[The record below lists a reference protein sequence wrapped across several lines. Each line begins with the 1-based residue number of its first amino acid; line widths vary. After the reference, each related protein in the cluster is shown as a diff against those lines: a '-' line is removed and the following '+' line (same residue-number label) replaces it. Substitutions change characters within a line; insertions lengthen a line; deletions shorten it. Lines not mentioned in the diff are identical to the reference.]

1 MKEPQTA
8 PAVMM
13 IRPAQVPANPL
24 TAETNAFQQDVSGPP
39 DGLLRKVHAEFDN
52 LAEALTSAGVVV
64 CVFDDLPER
73 NSPDAVF
80 PNNWITTH
88 ADGTVVLYPML
99 TVNRRTERRRDLI
112 MSLAGQGFLVREI
125 VDLSAHEDAGLILEG
140 TGSMVLDRVNGIAY
154 ACLSARTD
162 ARALDEFCRQFDY
175 RPFVFLAVDR
185 DGQPIYHT
193 NVMMTL
199 GTGFAVVCLESIPD
213 VERRRALADSLQ
225 RSGHEVIDIDFGQ
238 LEQFAGNMLELDAD
252 GQPVIALSQRACD
265 CLTPTQR
272 AALERHATLV
282 PSAIDTIEDCGGG
295 SVRCMLAELFLPR
308 KISV

>member
-1 MKEPQTA
+1 MKEPQSA

-24 TAETNAFQQDVSGPP
+24 TAQTNAFQRDVSGTPAE
-39 DGLLRKVHAEFDN
+39 LLSKARAEFDA
-52 LAEALTSAGVVV
+52 LAAALRKAGVTV
-64 CVFDDLPER
+64 CDFDDLPER

-88 ADGTVVLYPML
+88 ADGTIVLYPML
-99 TVNRRTERRRDLI
+99 AVNRRTERRLDLI
-112 MSLAGQGFLVREI
+112 EALAEQGFLVREV
-125 VDLSAHEDAGLILEG
+125 VDFSVHEETGLILEG
-140 TGSMVLDRVNGIAY
+140 TGSMVLDRVNGIVY

-175 RPFVFLAVDR
+175 KPFVFLAVDR

-193 NVMMTL
+193 NVLMAL
-199 GTGFAVVCLESIPD
+199 GSAFAVVCLESLPD
-213 VERRRALADSLQ
+213 TSRRRELVDSLQ
-225 RSGHEVIDIDFGQ
+225 RTGHEVVDISYDQ
-238 LEQFAGNMLELDAD
+238 MDQFAGNMLELDAR
-252 GQPVIALSQRACD
+252 GKPVIALSQRAND
-265 CLTPTQR
+265 CLDDTQR
-272 AALERHATLV
+272 AILERHARLV

-295 SVRCMLAELFLPR
+295 SVRCMLAEIFLPR